1 MNKIIFIYIYIFIY
15 LFYVYK
21 YIYMDKEKFLEIFN
35 NIYDK
40 LLKNEDKQ
48 KLLNKLNQIL
58 IYQQDNLIYRCK
70 YCNVEFKKRNIY
82 QHNNGKKHKDIVD
95 YMSKFK
101 IIKQNNI
108 NDEDDDEFLP

>member
-1 MNKIIFIYIYIFIY
+1 MNKEI
-15 LFYVYK
+15 
-21 YIYMDKEKFLEIFN
+21 FLEIFN

-40 LLKNEDKQ
+40 LLKYEDKQ

-58 IYQQDNLIYRCK
+58 IYQQDNIIYRCK
-70 YCNVEFKKRNIY
+70 YCNVEVKKRNTN
-82 QHNNGKKHKDIVD
+82 QHNNGKRHKDIIE

-108 NDEDDDEFLP
+108 NDDDD